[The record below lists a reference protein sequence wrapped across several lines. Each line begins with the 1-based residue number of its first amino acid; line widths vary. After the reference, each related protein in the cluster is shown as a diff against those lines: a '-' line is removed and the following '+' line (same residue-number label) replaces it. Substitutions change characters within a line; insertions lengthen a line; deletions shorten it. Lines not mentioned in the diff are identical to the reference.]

1 MAFAGCGNS
10 LHGPFPAPSASWSET
25 WRKDCVPSPPTGRG
39 PWLLQTGE
47 AARVRPPL
55 RRTVPSLVPRR
66 CPSEGGNLKPLFM
79 IMPSFPWT
87 PANCTTKI
95 NGEPSRPVLKDGP
108 SCGLRPVTRHPLA
121 PEHRVLITPVSL
133 GPAHATARWHFHRTS
148 TDHFTTAQ
156 GIVNWT
162 YSSAAGIN
170 KSL

>member
-1 MAFAGCGNS
+1 MPPGLRPGERTASPVHPSGVGPGYCRRGR
-10 LHGPFPAPSASWSET
+10 LHG
-25 WRKDCVPSPPTGRG
+25 
-39 PWLLQTGE
+39 
-47 AARVRPPL
+47 VRPRP
-55 RRTVPSLVPRR
+55 RPSVPSLVPRSG
-66 CPSEGGNLKPLFM
+66 PSEGGNLKPLFM
-79 IMPSFPWT
+79 IMPLFPWT

-121 PEHRVLITPVSL
+121 PEHRVLITLVSL